1 MLNVLFVVMVLLINL
16 DHLLLVHLDIENFQ
30 NVILLHLYVDQDQDK
45 FQVDL
50 VLNSLGDYLM
60 LDEHLKIVFLLCP
73 SNLEEFSKEKKT
85 TY

>member
-1 MLNVLFVVMVLLINL
+1 
-16 DHLLLVHLDIENFQ
+16 
-30 NVILLHLYVDQDQDK
+30 
-45 FQVDL
+45 L